1 MGKTPNACSLM
12 VVQISDLHLFKDE
25 CQNLLGWNTWG
36 SFEKILQQLDS
47 HTRHP
52 DLILL
57 TGDLSQDE
65 TEASYQKI
73 VEHLIPLGIPTYW
86 LPGNHDHVPTMQRV
100 LAQPPVYADKSI
112 YKGGWQFLLLN
123 THVPGQVYG
132 ALSSDS
138 LACLEMQLS
147 TIPLHQPTLISMHH
161 PPFWVGSPWLDQ
173 SGLHNTDAFFKVID
187 QYPQVQLVLVGH
199 VHQEF
204 QCIRNEVTYLSTPST
219 CIQFM
224 PKSPDFALD
233 TNDPGF
239 RLLWLHPDGTFE
251 TEVERIGF
259 YQKLNLNAQ
268 GY

>member
-1 MGKTPNACSLM
+1 MGQTFNASPLL
-12 VVQISDLHLFKDE
+12 VVQISDLHLFEDE
-25 CQNLLGWNTWG
+25 RQNLLGWNTWG
-36 SFEKILQQLDS
+36 SFNKIIQQLDS
-47 HTRHP
+47 YKPHP

-73 VEHLIPLGIPTYW
+73 VERLVPLGIPTYW

-100 LAQPPVYADKSI
+100 LDQSPVHADKNV
-112 YKGGWQFLLLN
+112 YKGDWQFLLLN
-123 THVPGQVYG
+123 TNVPGQVYG
-132 ALSSDS
+132 ALSADS
-138 LACLEMQLS
+138 LDWLERQLS
-147 TIPLHQPTLISMHH
+147 GIPLHQPTLISMHH

-173 SGLHNTDAFFKVID
+173 SGLNNTADFFKVID

-204 QCIRNEVTYLSTPST
+204 RSMRNDVTYLSTPST

-233 TNDPGF
+233 TNGPGF
-239 RLLWLHPDGTFE
+239 RLLWLYPDGTFK
-251 TEVERIGF
+251 TEVERVGF
-259 YQKLNLNAQ
+259 QQKLNLNAQ